1 MGKKKKRI
9 EIFISETS
17 LNLENEP
24 ETLEPCKQ
32 DLRIHIDSKNRG
44 GKTATIVK
52 GFIGEDDDLKEL
64 GKVLKSKCGV
74 GVTTKDG
81 EIIIQGDFREKIMS
95 ILTQQGYKFKKAGG

>member
-17 LNLENEP
+17 LNLENEL

-74 GVTTKDG
+74 EARQKM
-81 EIIIQGDFREKIMS
+81 EKLLYKA
-95 ILTQQGYKFKKAGG
+95 ILERKLCQS